1 MLTKNLATDLAPRGI
16 RVNAIAPGFIHTPM
30 TEMIF
35 GDKRIDKDAFLQR
48 IPLGRFGDP
57 AEIAK
62 VVIFLASTYSSY
74 MVGTILPVD
83 GGWCAF
89 GGPGNAN

>member
-1 MLTKNLATDLAPRGI
+1 
-16 RVNAIAPGFIHTPM
+16 M

-74 MVGTILPVD
+74 IVGTILPVD

-89 GGPGNAN
+89 GGPGTEAGEITERERRLLANAAGFLIAGFVRA